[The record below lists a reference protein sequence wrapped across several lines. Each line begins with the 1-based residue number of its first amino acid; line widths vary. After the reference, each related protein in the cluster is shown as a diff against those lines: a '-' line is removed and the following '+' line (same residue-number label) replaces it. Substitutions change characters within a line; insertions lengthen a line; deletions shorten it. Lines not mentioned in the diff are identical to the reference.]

1 MISQAKRWIT
11 PITIMDDFFIRAV
24 IAGLGVALVS
34 APVGC
39 FIVWRRMAFFGAT
52 LAHAALLGVA
62 VGFLLSID
70 LVLAVIVVCV
80 LVGLTLF
87 AMQRQRTLADDTLL
101 GILAHAALAA
111 GLIVVAFMETVR
123 IDLVG
128 YLFGDILAVTPW
140 DVLWVWGGG
149 IAVFASL
156 AVIWRPLLSIT
167 VHEDLA
173 RVDGVPVARI
183 RFLFVLLLSIVIAVA
198 MKIVGILLIVSLLI
212 IPPATARRFST
223 TPEQMAGL
231 GTLIGSISVA
241 AGLAASLQWDTPA
254 GPSIVAVATL
264 LFFGSLATPR
274 RQTG

>member
-1 MISQAKRWIT
+1 
-11 PITIMDDFFIRAV
+11 MDDFFIRAV

-111 GLIVVAFMETVR
+111 GLIAVAFMETVR

-149 IAVFASL
+149 ISVFASL

-231 GTLIGSISVA
+231 GALIGSISVA